1 MEESSVDVAVIG
13 AGPYGLSIAANVTA
27 AGRTVRIFGQPLQT
41 WAKAM
46 PLGMK
51 LKSDGFASN
60 LSAPAPGLTLAEFC
74 RHEGIPY
81 HDTKQPVSL
90 DTFVAYG
97 LEFQRRLVPNLEPVD
112 VRRIE
117 RSGGG
122 FRLTTDDDCTLLA
135 RNVVLAVGVTHFR
148 VVPRE
153 LAGLPASL
161 VSHSAEHHRVD
172 KFAGRDVAIVGAGAS
187 AVDLAA
193 ALIDVGATPT
203 IVTRA
208 HSIRFNTEPI
218 PGQPSLLRRLMNPP
232 SPLGPGWR
240 SRLASDLPQLYRQ
253 LPDRLRLDILR
264 RHLGPQSVWYL
275 REKVLGRADILTN
288 HHLEEA
294 AVAGHRVRLRL
305 RDASRSSKSLAV
317 DHVIAATGY
326 WPQTER
332 LHFLDK
338 SLRGAIRHAAGVPI
352 LSRNFETSV
361 AGLYVTG
368 LSAAGSFGP
377 LMRFVAGADY
387 AAQRLGRHFSH
398 AQGSQNAIVAG
409 SRVPQA
415 I

>member
-27 AGRTVRIFGQPLQT
+27 TGRTVRIFGQPLQT
-41 WAKAM
+41 WANAM

-97 LEFQRRLVPNLEPVD
+97 LEFQRRFVPYLETVD
-112 VRRIE
+112 VRSIE

-122 FRLTTDDDCTLLA
+122 FRLTTDDDSTLLA

-148 VVPRE
+148 IVPRE

-193 ALIDVGATPT
+193 ALIDVGAAPT

-208 HSIRFNTEPI
+208 DRIRFNAE
-218 PGQPSLLRRLMNPP
+218 PGQPSLLRRLMNPA

-253 LPDRLRLDILR
+253 LPDRLRLDILH

-275 REKVLGRADILTN
+275 REKVLGRADILTD
-288 HHLEEA
+288 HHVEEA
-294 AVAGHRVRLRL
+294 ALAGHRVRLKL
-305 RDASRSSKSLAV
+305 RDASGSSKSLDV

-361 AGLYVTG
+361 AGLYATG
-368 LSAAGSFGP
+368 LAAAGSFGP

-387 AAQRLGRHFSH
+387 AAQRLGRHFSQ
-398 AQGSQNAIVAG
+398 AQGSQDAIVPG